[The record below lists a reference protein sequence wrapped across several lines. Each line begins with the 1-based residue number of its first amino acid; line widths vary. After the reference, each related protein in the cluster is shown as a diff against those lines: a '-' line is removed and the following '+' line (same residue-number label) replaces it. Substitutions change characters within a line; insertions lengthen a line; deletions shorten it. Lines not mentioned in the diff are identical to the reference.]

1 MGVVTICTCIGF
13 GFIGTR
19 CQTGYYDFYLSG
31 YENGRPSYF
40 GTIMS
45 VEYKVFW
52 DGTQWG
58 FQQTDPSFP
67 EIVFFSTVDTFNICE
82 LIGSDWQ
89 IGDITN
95 FPAICSILSSLDV
108 VLIDCPSIPCN
119 CYETTITENCDG
131 VEIGYID
138 CSDNLVTFIGNKN
151 ETYSFC
157 SKIVPSVGGC
167 RPPLIFLNKG
177 ECINGQCPQPT
188 TTTTTTTTTLPPFVP
203 IPIQPKNECDPLTI
217 FPLGVECFT
226 IQPTFADSYDGVV
239 GLGITGGTPPF
250 TIKWD
255 DGSIAPAKFNLN
267 AGEYTATV
275 VDYYGDFTATTTCV
289 LTGITTTTTT
299 IPETTTQKVYSDYC
313 LIITTTNRS
322 NKIVTTQ
329 TSLTQFTYGGSYN
342 GYPSWVSSSPSGLIY
357 WSGGTTN
364 SWIVSGSS
372 SNQFLINNSY
382 TNPNTGE
389 PLPLTNWQLIGTPN
403 PSIQLQSILFTEG
416 TCSSVNT
423 PSFTIDKNDPTCG
436 CDGSI
441 TIQANGGTPPYEYS
455 VNGGTTFQQTPIF
468 QNLCGGNYSVY
479 VKDSLGVTS
488 NQQVNLT
495 PSPSPTT
502 YTVALTVTS
511 NTFNI
516 NVTPPLPLGTTISL
530 DLQHVSTF
538 TKQPASS
545 PQTYNNVVTVL
556 KNSIP
561 VPSTGSPN
569 VVPTNLTVT
578 GPCSVFGRL
587 KTETTTNWQNIII
600 SSGDIINGTYTN
612 SLSVL
617 TPPFPTCYIPANKF
631 SKILITNISSIN
643 GCECCNFVFTNPSYE
658 TSGNSAFL

>member
-1 MGVVTICTCIGF
+1 MG
-13 GFIGTR
+13 
-19 CQTGYYDFYLSG
+19 
-31 YENGRPSYF
+31 
-40 GTIMS
+40 
-45 VEYKVFW
+45 
-52 DGTQWG
+52 
-58 FQQTDPSFP
+58 
-67 EIVFFSTVDTFNICE
+67 
-82 LIGSDWQ
+82 
-89 IGDITN
+89 TN
-95 FPAICSILSSLDV
+95 LEICSKIQPQFINPCLAQSIQLLGICV
-108 VLIDCPSIPCN
+108 VNSEFLTCSTFSEICN
-119 CYETTITENCDG
+119 CYEVIATCDIVVQYVNCDG
-131 VEIGYID
+131 SLINLSVLDGETISV
-138 CSDNLVTFIGNKN
+138 CSLI
-151 ETYSFC
+151 EPQ
-157 SKIVPSVGGC
+157 ILVPSNC
-167 RPPLIFLNKG
+167 INLISPTLIG
-177 ECINGQCPQPT
+177 ECIDNICTTLPT
-188 TTTTTTTTTLPPFVP
+188 TTTTTTIPTTTTTTTISQPRPDV
-203 IPIQPKNECDPLTI
+203 PIQPKNECDPITI
-217 FPLGVECFT
+217 FPMGVECFT

-289 LTGITTTTTT
+289 LTGVTTTTTT

-322 NKIVTTQ
+322 SKIVTTQ

-502 YTVALTVTS
+502 YTLALTVTS

-569 VVPTNLTVT
+569 VVPTN
-578 GPCSVFGRL
+578 
-587 KTETTTNWQNIII
+587 WQNIII

-631 SKILITNISSIN
+631 SKILITNISSIS